1 MTLEPTEVTYHDIIT
16 YFLLITLETDYA
28 KVIIPF
34 NIEIPS
40 STNRLRQ
47 SDMALQTNQNMAL
60 SFKLLAKGSKFRYTN
75 KFFTA
80 IFHSDLVELPIRVIL
95 AKWLNKLNENLA
107 IGYLARKQYRRDLFP
122 SGNLFLRLVQRPV
135 FIV

>member
-1 MTLEPTEVTYHDIIT
+1 
-16 YFLLITLETDYA
+16 
-28 KVIIPF
+28 
-34 NIEIPS
+34 
-40 STNRLRQ
+40 
-47 SDMALQTNQNMAL
+47 MAL

-95 AKWLNKLNENLA
+95 AKWLNILNENLA

-122 SGNLFLRLVQRPV
+122 SGNLSPRLHAKAS
-135 FIV
+135 IHSMKSSK